1 MKIKILFIILSSI
14 LFTANANTDSLK
26 YKNCSSINISNI
38 NLDNLSRNSSRENSY
53 ITKKYNFFSAPISH
67 EDEKYCLII
76 NDKNKVIVDAIPTMV
91 RDMCAGEWD
100 RKKNTPVWMADIAG
114 GRGSIDYFYYSAD
127 QKLKKLKKLDKSE
140 IQEVIESINCQFS
153 AYTKDDVQELNDS
166 AFYLYQLGYYS
177 ESLKILTY
185 VIKLDS
191 NRTVVYLNI
200 ADNYLALKNIDQAK
214 KNYVIYA
221 ERMKKAGLLHK
232 IPSRVKK
239 YL

>member
-1 MKIKILFIILSSI
+1 MKVQTLFIILSST
-14 LFTANANTDSLK
+14 LFIVNATPNTYK

-38 NLDNLSRNSSRENSY
+38 NFGNLSKNSSPEDSY
-53 ITKKYNFFSAPISH
+53 ITKKYNFFSSPFSH
-67 EDEKYCLII
+67 GDEKYCLII
-76 NDKNKVIVDAIPTMV
+76 NNKNKVIVDAIPTMV

-100 RKKNTPVWMADIAG
+100 KTKNTPVWMADIAG
-114 GRGSIDYFYYSAD
+114 GRGAIDYFDYSTD
-127 QKLKKLKKLDKSE
+127 QKLKKLKKLDKLG

-153 AYTKDDVQELNDS
+153 TYTKDDVQELNDS

-191 NRTVVYLNI
+191 NRTVAYLNI
-200 ADNYLALKNIDQAK
+200 ADNYLALKNTDQAK

-221 ERMKKAGLLHK
+221 ERMKKSGLLSK